1 MSQSHI
7 LIVDD
12 EPDIRNLIS
21 EILVDEGYQVTTA
34 EGGEDAKKQLMSIS
48 PDLVLLDIWMPDID
62 GISLLK
68 EWSQEQKMPFSVVM
82 MSGHGTIET
91 AIEATKMGAKD
102 FVEKP
107 ISLAKLLQTIEVTL
121 EQSQALTSAQP
132 TTTEWHVLEPIGSS
146 AAVNELRDTIAKLS
160 KTKTNTLFV
169 GDSGT
174 GKLTLALWLHQ
185 QRQLPNQAAKIIDS
199 LSLTD
204 NNLSQELEKHTNDI
218 INTHQFG
225 SLILTNVD
233 CLTESQQEQLLI
245 HMKKWQKPHR
255 SNPVQLLST
264 SQQEIKALVANGDFD
279 RELYDFIAEFMV
291 PVCALTE
298 RIEDIPE
305 LLNFY
310 VNFLPDQEQTPYRKI
325 SFAAQNHLR
334 NYHWP
339 GNLRELKNLVRQLQ
353 LQEGTTEIQLQ
364 EVIDLLEQS
373 SLDNSPTSHHTRYDL
388 ELREAREEF
397 ERDYFLYHLKAVD
410 GKVGDLAKISGME
423 RTNLYRKLRTLNI
436 NPKNMPSSKDQS

>member
-21 EILVDEGYQVTTA
+21 EILTDEGYQVSTA
-34 EGGEDAKKQLMSIS
+34 EGGQDANQQLLKNS

-68 EWSQEQKMPFSVVM
+68 TWNQNQNMPFSVVM

-91 AIEATKMGAKD
+91 AIEATKMGARD

-107 ISLAKLLQTIEVTL
+107 ISLAKLLQTIEQTL
-121 EQSQALTSAQP
+121 AIAGQDHSSNESN
-132 TTTEWHVLEPIGSS
+132 TEWQVLEPMGSS
-146 AAVNELRDTIAKLS
+146 TAATELRQCIEKLS
-160 KTKTNTLFV
+160 KTSANTVFI

-174 GKLTLALWLHQ
+174 GKLTLSLWLHH
-185 QRQLPNQAAKIIDS
+185 QRNHDKQAAIIIDG
-199 LSLTD
+199 LTLTD
-204 NNLSQELEKHTNDI
+204 ANIDQLLDQNFQHLIKQYQT
-218 INTHQFG
+218 G
-225 SLILTNVD
+225 SIILTNID
-233 CLTESQQEQLLI
+233 CLPSSLQNKLLI
-245 HMKKWQKPHR
+245 HIKQWQKPHQN
-255 SNPVQLLST
+255 NPVQLLST
-264 SQQEIKALVANGDFD
+264 AQQDLKAMVNNDEFD
-279 RELYDFIAEFMV
+279 RELYEFVAEFTV
-291 PVCALTE
+291 PVCALVE
-298 RIEDIPE
+298 RAEDVPE

-334 NYHWP
+334 NYEWP

-353 LQEGTTEIQLQ
+353 LQPGEAEIQLN
-364 EVIDLLEQS
+364 EVTELLELTLQEQS
-373 SLDNSPTSHHTRYDL
+373 NSSQSTRYDL

-397 ERDYFLYHLKAVD
+397 ERDYLLHHLKKVD

-423 RTNLYRKLRTLNI
+423 RTNLYRKLRALNI
-436 NPKNMPSSKDQS
+436 NPKNTDKS

>member
-21 EILVDEGYQVTTA
+21 EILVDEGYQVTIA
-34 EGGEDAKKQLMSIS
+34 EGGEDAKQQLKSIS

-68 EWSQEQKMPFSVVM
+68 EWSHNQNLPFSVVM

-121 EQSQALTSAQP
+121 EQHHTTTTPP
-132 TTTEWHVLEPIGSS
+132 TTHSEWQVLEPIGSS
-146 AAVNELRDTIAKLS
+146 AAVATLRETVQKLS

-174 GKLTLALWLHQ
+174 GKLTLALWLHL

-204 NNLSQELEKHTNDI
+204 DHLTQELEKHTEAI
-218 INTHQFG
+218 IQQHQFG

-233 CLTESQQEQLLI
+233 CLTVKQQEQLLV
-245 HMKKWQKPHR
+245 HMKKWQKPHQQ
-255 SNPVQLLST
+255 NPVQLLST
-264 SQQEIKALVANGDFD
+264 SQQDIKAMVASDDFD
-279 RELYDFIAEFMV
+279 RELYDFIAEFVV
-291 PVCALTE
+291 PVCALTD
-298 RIEDIPE
+298 RVEDVPE

-310 VNFLPDQEQTPYRKI
+310 VNFLPDQEQTPYRKL

-334 NYHWP
+334 NYDWP

-353 LQEGTTEIQLQ
+353 LKEGDTEIQLQ
-364 EVIDLLEQS
+364 EVIELLEQS
-373 SLDNSPTSHHTRYDL
+373 NEDNSRTSHNTRYDL

-397 ERDYFLYHLKAVD
+397 ERDYLLHHLKAVD
-410 GKVGDLAKISGME
+410 GKVGDLAKIAGME
-423 RTNLYRKLRTLNI
+423 RTNLYRKLRSLDI
-436 NPKNMPSSKDQS
+436 NPKNLDKS

>member
-1 MSQSHI
+1 MSQPHI

-21 EILVDEGYQVTTA
+21 EILTDEGYQVSTA
-34 EGGEDAKKQLMSIS
+34 EGGQDANQQLENIN
-48 PDLVLLDIWMPDID
+48 PNLVLLDIWMPDID

-68 EWSQEQKMPFSVVM
+68 QWNNSQNMPFPVVM

-107 ISLAKLLQTIEVTL
+107 ISLAKLLQTIEQTL
-121 EQSQALTSAQP
+121 AQHQPEQGTVEVQNTWQ
-132 TTTEWHVLEPIGSS
+132 VLEPIGSS
-146 AAVNELRDTIAKLS
+146 AAANELRSCIDKLS
-160 KTKTNTLFV
+160 KTTTNTLFV

-174 GKLTLALWLHQ
+174 GKLTLALQLHQ
-185 QRQLPNQAAKIIDS
+185 QRHNDKQSVAIIDS

-204 NNLSQELEKHTNDI
+204 AEIDEEVDTSCQNIVNQF
-218 INTHQFG
+218 NTG
-225 SLILTNVD
+225 SLILTNID
-233 CLTESQQEQLLI
+233 CLTASLQSKLLV
-245 HMKKWQKPHR
+245 HLKQWQKPHQ
-255 SNPVQLLST
+255 SNPIQLLST
-264 SQQEIKALVANGDFD
+264 TQQDLKIMVNNHEFN
-279 RELYDFIAEFMV
+279 RELYEFVAEFTV
-291 PVCALTE
+291 PVCALAD
-298 RIEDIPE
+298 RSEDVPE

-310 VNFLPDQEQTPYRKI
+310 VNFLPDQELTPYRKI

-353 LQEGTTEIQLQ
+353 LQEGEPEIQLE
-364 EVIDLLEQS
+364 EVTALLEQTQIAHSNS
-373 SLDNSPTSHHTRYDL
+373 SQNTRYDL

-397 ERDYFLYHLKAVD
+397 ERDYLLYHLRKVD

-423 RTNLYRKLRTLNI
+423 RTNLYRKLRALNI
-436 NPKNMPSSKDQS
+436 NPKNTDKS

>member
-21 EILVDEGYQVTTA
+21 EILTDEGYQVSTA
-34 EGGEDAKKQLMSIS
+34 EGGQDANKQLEDLA

-68 EWSQEQKMPFSVVM
+68 SWNRNANMPFSVVM

-91 AIEATKMGAKD
+91 AIEATKMGARD

-107 ISLAKLLQTIEVTL
+107 ISLAKLLQTIEQTL
-121 EQSQALTSAQP
+121 AHAPSEQAQP
-132 TTTEWHVLEPIGSS
+132 EQKHEWQMLEPIGNSP
-146 AAVNELRDTIAKLS
+146 AAQELRSCIEKLS
-160 KTKTNTLFV
+160 KTSTNTVFV

-174 GKLTLALWLHQ
+174 GKLTLALLLHHH
-185 QRQLPNQAAKIIDS
+185 RHHDPQAAIIIDS
-199 LSLTD
+199 LTLTD
-204 NNLSQELEKHTNDI
+204 SNINDLLESHHQHLSQKHPA
-218 INTHQFG
+218 G
-225 SLILTNVD
+225 SIILTNID
-233 CLTESQQEQLLI
+233 CLTPSLQNKLLV
-245 HMKKWQKPHR
+245 HVKQWQMP
-255 SNPVQLLST
+255 NQNNAVQLLST
-264 SQQEIKALVANGDFD
+264 TQQDLKVMVANDEFD
-279 RELYDFIAEFMV
+279 RELYEFVAEFAV
-291 PVCALTE
+291 PVCSLNE
-298 RIEDIPE
+298 RAEDVPE

-310 VNFLPDQEQTPYRKI
+310 INFLPDQEQTPYRKM

-334 NYHWP
+334 NYAWP

-353 LQEGTTEIQLQ
+353 LQPGEAEIQLD
-364 EVIDLLEQS
+364 EVFELLKQTQQAQS
-373 SLDNSPTSHHTRYDL
+373 NSSPSTRYDL

-397 ERDYFLYHLKAVD
+397 ERDYLLYHLRKVD

-423 RTNLYRKLRTLNI
+423 RTNLYRKLRALNI
-436 NPKNMPSSKDQS
+436 NPKNADQS

>member
-21 EILVDEGYQVTTA
+21 EILVDEGYQVSTA
-34 EGGEDAKKQLMSIS
+34 EGGQDAMNQLESIN
-48 PDLVLLDIWMPDID
+48 PDLVLLDIWMPDMD

-68 EWSQEQKMPFSVVM
+68 EWNQQQSMPFSVVM

-121 EQSQALTSAQP
+121 EQNQTVSTAP
-132 TTTEWHVLEPIGSS
+132 TVETAWQVLEPIGSS
-146 AAVNELRDTIAKLS
+146 HAAQELRDNLEKLA

-174 GKLTLALWLHQ
+174 GKLTLALLLHK
-185 QRQLPNQAAKIIDS
+185 QRQLHNQAVKIIDS

-204 NNLSQELEKHTNDI
+204 ERIDAELENNTQEI
-218 INTHQFG
+218 INNHQSG
-225 SLILTNVD
+225 SLILTNID
-233 CLTESQQEQLLI
+233 CLTAAQQEKLLV
-245 HMKKWQKPHR
+245 HLKKWQKPHQ

-264 SQQEIKALVANGDFD
+264 SQQDIKNLVNSGDFN
-279 RELYDFIAEFMV
+279 RELYDFIAEFVV
-291 PVCALTE
+291 PVCSLFDRA
-298 RIEDIPE
+298 EDVPE

-310 VNFLPDQEQTPYRKI
+310 VNYLPDQEQTPYRKM

-334 NYHWP
+334 NYAWP

-353 LQEGTTEIQLQ
+353 LQEGDAEIQLQ

-373 SLDNSPTSHHTRYDL
+373 NQDLSQTSHNTRYDL

-423 RTNLYRKLRTLNI
+423 RTNLYRKLRSLNI
-436 NPKNMPSSKDQS
+436 NPKNMPSNVDKS

>member
-7 LIVDD
+7 MIVDD

-21 EILVDEGYQVTTA
+21 EILVDEGYQVSIA
-34 EGGEDAKKQLMSIS
+34 EGGEDAKNQLSS
-48 PDLVLLDIWMPDID
+48 VTPDLVLLDIWMPDID

-68 EWSQEQKMPFSVVM
+68 EWNQDRNMPFSVVM

-107 ISLAKLLQTIEVTL
+107 ISLAKLLQTIEVAL
-121 EQSQALTSAQP
+121 KQNAKEQSAQTP
-132 TTTEWHVLEPIGSS
+132 KNNWHVLEPLGNSL
-146 AAVNELRDTIAKLS
+146 AVTELRSCINKLS
-160 KTKTNTLFV
+160 NTKTNTLFI

-174 GKLTLALWLHQ
+174 GKLTLALLLHHLRKLNQ
-185 QRQLPNQAAKIIDS
+185 QAAIIIDS

-204 NNLSQELEKHTNDI
+204 SSIEHELDKQTETISKKFNA
-218 INTHQFG
+218 G
-225 SLILTNVD
+225 SLILTNID
-233 CLTESQQEQLLI
+233 CLTEHQQNKLLV
-245 HMKKWQKPHR
+245 HLKKWQKPHQL
-255 SNPVQLLST
+255 NPIQILST
-264 SQQEIKALVANGDFD
+264 SQQDIKAMLANGDFD
-279 RELYDFIAEFMV
+279 RELYEFIAEFTV
-291 PVCALTE
+291 PVCSLAERTE
-298 RIEDIPE
+298 DVPE

-310 VNFLPDQEQTPYRKI
+310 VNYLPDQEQTPYRKM

-334 NYHWP
+334 NYGWP

-353 LQEGTTEIQLQ
+353 LQEGETEIQLH

-373 SLDNSPTSHHTRYDL
+373 SLALTNTSQNTRYDL

-397 ERDYFLYHLKAVD
+397 ERDYFLYHLKSVE

-423 RTNLYRKLRTLNI
+423 RTNLYRKLRSLNI
-436 NPKNMPSSKDQS
+436 NPKNMDKS

>member
-21 EILVDEGYQVTTA
+21 EILVDEGYQVSIA
-34 EGGEDAKKQLMSIS
+34 EGGEDAKLQLNSIS

-68 EWSQEQKMPFSVVM
+68 EWNHDQNMSFSVVM

-107 ISLAKLLQTIEVTL
+107 ISLAKLLQTIETTL
-121 EQSQALTSAQP
+121 EQNQKHQDSQSSNSQ
-132 TTTEWHVLEPIGSS
+132 WQVLEPIGGSP
-146 AAVNELRDTIAKLS
+146 AANELRGNIKKLS

-174 GKLTLALWLHQ
+174 GKLTLALLLHN
-185 QRQLPNQAAKIIDS
+185 QRQLENQSAVIIDS

-204 NNLSQELEKHTNDI
+204 SNIEQSLEQTTKKI
-218 INTHQFG
+218 INEYHSG
-225 SLILTNVD
+225 SLILTNID
-233 CLTESQQEQLLI
+233 CLTEVQQAKLLI
-245 HMKKWQKPHR
+245 HLKKWQKPHQ
-255 SNPVQLLST
+255 SNPIQILST
-264 SQQEIKALVANGDFD
+264 SQQDIKALLSNGDFD
-279 RELYDFIAEFMV
+279 RELYDFITEFTVQVCTLAE
-291 PVCALTE
+291 
-298 RIEDIPE
+298 RSEDVPE

-310 VNFLPDQEQTPYRKI
+310 VNFLPDQEQTPYRKM

-334 NYHWP
+334 NYDWP

-353 LQEGTTEIQLQ
+353 LHEGDSEIQLQ
-364 EVIDLLEQS
+364 EVIDILEKS
-373 SLDNSPTSHHTRYDL
+373 SLDRTNTSQNTRYDL

-397 ERDYFLYHLKAVD
+397 ERDYFLHHLKSVE

-423 RTNLYRKLRTLNI
+423 RTNLYRKLRSLDI
-436 NPKNMPSSKDQS
+436 NPKNMDKP